1 MPKKRIYLQPPI
13 IGNINM
19 NKPPYTHCKNCGAK
33 LEGPYCHN
41 CGQYAM
47 DLHTSFWSFVK
58 HFLSQEYLLNKK
70 FPKTLWTLIR
80 YPGKLTN
87 EFMEGKIKKYS
98 NPLSINKTILVILA
112 FIMVLTRTPWNS
124 PSTYQNAESIPA
136 RTMMQFST
144 SKDSLWMEAERCQKR
159 QITLI
164 APQSVISE
172 YPELFVI
179 SEYKMSETGDSNDT
193 LTVSVPEVM
202 LTSSIITRSS
212 YGSRELYSFS
222 PKNQY
227 YERYSDIER
236 LIKDDTKTVYRHFMP
251 LLILLSTPLL
261 AFLIQL
267 FFRKSK
273 KKYITHYIFT
283 LHYCIVY
290 EIILLLKGLLQ
301 YIFNSDSSY
310 IFDVS
315 FILSVVYLAIASKR
329 VYDGQSWIKCSIKSF
344 LINAIYQGTIY
355 LTIMIVIGV
364 ILISHIIKL

>member
-47 DLHTSFWSFVK
+47 DLHTSFWSFIK
-58 HFLSQEYLLNKK
+58 HFLSHEYLLNMK

-112 FIMVLTRTPWNS
+112 FIMVLTRTPWHAPFTQQDAGS
-124 PSTYQNAESIPA
+124 LPA
-136 RTMMQFST
+136 RTMIQLST
-144 SKDSLWMEAERCQKR
+144 IKDSIWRDAEQGQKR

-164 APQSVISE
+164 APYSVISE
-172 YPELFVI
+172 YPELFII
-179 SEYKMSETGDSNDT
+179 SDYKISETGDSNDT
-193 LTVSVPEVM
+193 MTVSVPEVM
-202 LTSSIITRSS
+202 ITNAIITGRS
-212 YGSRELYSFS
+212 YEKGELYSFN
-222 PKNQY
+222 PNNQY
-227 YERYSDIER
+227 AERYSDIER
-236 LIKDDTKTVYRHFMP
+236 IIKDDTKTVYRHFMP

-261 AFLIQL
+261 AFLIKI

-273 KKYITHYIFT
+273 KKYITHYVFT

-290 EIILLLKGLLQ
+290 EIILLLKGLVQ

-364 ILISHIIKL
+364 ILFSHIIKL